1 MSRLSRQVRRRH
13 PTWPALVRAQ
23 AKVAIGLAAAYDG
36 PVFGRLARV
45 LGGSVREDD
54 ASVAGLPAFVYRPGR
69 GAGPWPATVLFPG
82 VTRRGRTHPA
92 LRAIGRG
99 LAGAGR
105 LAILVEPE
113 GLPFGELTPTAGQQ
127 ARAAIETVAS
137 RRDVAD
143 GSTALVG
150 VSGGATLALLAA
162 SDRSLRDR
170 VSLVLVVAPLNDV
183 SEAIRYITT
192 DVRRD
197 GDALTPFVSGDFF
210 KLVIARSVIACLQ
223 PGSDRTALRSHL
235 LALDDYG
242 LEPLSGLRAW
252 PRGRLDEPARA
263 AVALLSNAAPDRFD
277 ELFAALP
284 ESLRAAVN
292 ALSPITV
299 ASEITAPVELV
310 VAGADKYIPLAD
322 AISFAKACPT
332 ARLTVLESLTH
343 VVPTVSPTG
352 ARDLARLDGVLV
364 RLLATS

>member
-1 MSRLSRQVRRRH
+1 MQ
-13 PTWPALVRAQ
+13 AQ
-23 AKVAIGLAAAYDG
+23 AQVPIGLAAAYDG
-36 PVFGRLARV
+36 PVFGRFARV
-45 LGGSVREDD
+45 LAGNVREDD
-54 ASVAGLPAFVYRPGR
+54 TSVAGLPAFVYRPGR
-69 GAGPWPATVLFPG
+69 GSGPWPAIVLFPG

-99 LAGAGR
+99 LAATGR
-105 LAILVEPE
+105 VAILVEPA
-113 GLPFGELTPTAGQQ
+113 GLPLGELTPTARQQ
-127 ARAAIETVAS
+127 ACAAVEAVTS

-143 GSTALVG
+143 GRTALVG

-162 SDRSLRDR
+162 ADQSLRDR

-197 GDALTPFVSGDFF
+197 GDALTQFVSGDFF

-223 PGSDRTALRSHL
+223 PGDDRTTLRSHL
-235 LALDDYG
+235 LALEDYG
-242 LEPLSGLRAW
+242 AEPLSGLRTW
-252 PRGRLDEPARA
+252 PREQLDEPARA
-263 AVALLSNAAPDRFD
+263 AVALLSNEAPERFD

-284 ESLRAAVN
+284 ETLRAAVD
-292 ALSPITV
+292 ALSPFAV

-310 VAGADKYIPLAD
+310 VARADKYIPLAD
-322 AISFAKACPT
+322 AISFAEACPT
-332 ARLTVLESLTH
+332 ARLTILESLTH

-364 RLLATS
+364 RLLAAS